1 MLGEDGDTPQMFIL
15 QVLDG
20 AESRDVHF
28 DGSRLVFGAAPDA
41 NVRLLAQGIAPS
53 HFAVERVDGV
63 AVLQAL
69 DGKPLVNGK
78 PTQRAALSLGDRI
91 EAGGAV
97 LVVASLVS
105 RPAGPDDVLDGAR
118 ARSASRRR
126 AEPQRKGGSKAVFVG
141 IGLLL
146 AVGAGAFFALGG
158 EGGGASSLPP
168 AFAELDRLR
177 RAGSFGLAREQV
189 AQLESWA
196 TDEARRSAVA
206 QATQRIGEMEQRV
219 QRRRDAILALAGE
232 RTYAEFS
239 DELKRDERSAKEE
252 DERIA
257 ARIVRAGL
265 SDLLRGAAAK
275 APLPEAQPA
284 QRAAA
289 NAQPSAPVQLP
300 QPTANATPTPTPTRD
315 DNESKPSTPA
325 QPPAVVAQDPVA
337 KPEPKP
343 STETPSAAATTDSA
357 VSDDD
362 VNAVIESARGQLAR
376 SEFAR
381 ATQQLE
387 MAAGGAAA
395 GDRDRIQRE
404 LESVRAAAAAQ
415 LEQVLARA
423 RNEAQNGRLQQGIDA
438 LAEAQPRF
446 PASGPF
452 AAIPT
457 LLEEF
462 RRMQAGGPVA
472 DSASGGAATPS
483 EAARRRTLEFL
494 APALIRIRAMENDG
508 EFANAAAELKS
519 AADGVRATDPDY
531 ATRLDLRIADIARVV
546 AWHTE
551 IAALAAASPIEVV
564 VADRGAA
571 RIVGA
576 SGGLVRIA
584 VASGEENVSW
594 HAVEVDSIAQVAAAA
609 KVSAQAT
616 LGAASLLYRRDARR
630 LAERA
635 LARALQADASLKQE
649 VWRTVA
655 HGRGDAEDPRGY
667 ELRADGFVSVADAEA
682 EKQAGKVLA
691 RIDAAL
697 RSKDK
702 KAREALL
709 TDALAL
715 GPAAV
720 GAIASRL
727 QRLLDKEIETLD
739 ASPTKKL
746 VDKLSAQRQAL
757 DAARQHAKELIYDE
771 VKYFYPYKPPQ
782 VDSDR
787 YAEYVRVQQEVN
799 RRVDAVRSLWNDDRI
814 KGKAPA
820 NFADAV
826 ERLDW
831 IAIALRDLGELDPLA
846 MVGAEWARAVVPGEP
861 LGIQTFCKTA
871 EEKEQLQLWR
881 RIDAYNEML
890 GAQIERGDASLLR
903 ITNAYRAMF
912 RHRPLALD
920 LKVLAAAKG
929 HAKEMSQLGYFS
941 HFSPMPGR
949 KTPTDRMLLAGYTH
963 GAGENIA
970 LTDGPDSA
978 HLAWCQSSGHHR
990 NLLNPN
996 HTEAGMAGD
1005 GRNWVQNF
1013 GIGTGYE
1020 QKLSADAKAR

>member
-1 MLGEDGDTPQMFIL
+1 MLGEDGNTPQMFIL

-20 AESRDVHF
+20 AESREVRF
-28 DGSRLVFGAAPDA
+28 DGSRLVFGSAPAA
-41 NVRLLAQGIAPS
+41 NVPLLSPGIAPS
-53 HFAVERVDGV
+53 HFAIEAIDGV

-69 DGKPLVNGK
+69 DGKALVNGK
-78 PTQRAALSLGDRI
+78 PKERVVLALGDRI
-91 EAGGAV
+91 EAGSAV
-97 LVVASLVS
+97 LVVASVVS

-118 ARSASRRR
+118 ARRSSRARVESP
-126 AEPQRKGGSKAVFVG
+126 AKSGSKAV
-141 IGLLL
+141 LLG
-146 AVGAGAFFALGG
+146 VGAAVVLGAVAFFVLGG
-158 EGGGASSLPP
+158 EGGGGVSLPP

-177 RAGSFGLAREQV
+177 RAGSFELAREQA
-189 AQLESWA
+189 AQLGTWA
-196 TDEARRSAVA
+196 TDDARRAALEQAV
-206 QATQRIGEMEQRV
+206 QRVVDLEQRV
-219 QRRRDAILALAGE
+219 QRRRDAILAQASE

-257 ARIVRAGL
+257 SRIVRSGL
-265 SDLLRGAAAK
+265 SELLRGAVAK
-275 APLPEAQPA
+275 APPSDGPETKRAADAPSGTQSPKPPVSDVPSPAIPVTLEEAKPKTQDAPAVAQTVPQQPA
-284 QRAAA
+284 EQV
-289 NAQPSAPVQLP
+289 PSP
-300 QPTANATPTPTPTRD
+300 R
-315 DNESKPSTPA
+315 ES
-325 QPPAVVAQDPVA
+325 
-337 KPEPKP
+337 
-343 STETPSAAATTDSA
+343 ATTDA
-357 VSDDD
+357 QVSVDD
-362 VNAVIESARGQLAR
+362 VAAVIESARGFLAR
-376 SEFAR
+376 SEFAQ
-381 ATQQLE
+381 ASVQLE
-387 MAAGGAAA
+387 MAIGGAAA
-395 GDRDRIQRE
+395 SDRDRLQGE
-404 LESVRAAAAAQ
+404 LETVRTAAKSQ

-423 RNEAQNGRLQQGIDA
+423 RNEAQNGRVQQGIDA
-438 LAEAQPRF
+438 LVEAQSRF

-462 RRMQAGGPVA
+462 RRAQAGGPIA
-472 DSASGGAATPS
+472 DSATGGAATGG
-483 EAARRRTLEFL
+483 EAARRRTLELL
-494 APALIRIRAMENDG
+494 APALIRIRALENDG

-519 AADGVRATDPDY
+519 AADSVRATDPDY
-531 ATRLDLRIADIARVV
+531 ATRLDMRIADLARVA

-551 IAALAAASPIEVV
+551 ITAVAAVAPIEAVV
-564 VADRGAA
+564 VDRGTV

-576 SGGLVRIA
+576 SGGMLRVA
-584 VASGEENVSW
+584 VAAGEENVSW
-594 HAVEVDSIAQVAAAA
+594 HAIEPDSIAQIASAA

-635 LARALQADASLKQE
+635 LARALQVDASLKQE

-655 HGRGDAEDPRGY
+655 HGRGEAEDPRGY
-667 ELRADGFVSVADAEA
+667 ELRADGFVSVADADA
-682 EKQAGKVLA
+682 EKQAGKVIA

-702 KAREALL
+702 KARESLL

-746 VDKLSAQRQAL
+746 IDKLSAQRQAL
-757 DAARQHAKELIYDE
+757 DVARQHAKDLIYDE
-771 VKYFYPYKPPQ
+771 VKYFYPYNPPQ
-782 VDSDR
+782 VASDR

-799 RRVDAVRSLWNDDRI
+799 QRVDAVRALWNDARTA
-814 KGKAPA
+814 GKVPA
-820 NFADAV
+820 NFAEAV
-826 ERLDW
+826 DRLDW
-831 IAIALRDLGELDPLA
+831 IAITLRDLGELDPLA
-846 MVGAEWARAVVPGEP
+846 MVGAEWARAVVPGQP

-871 EEKEQLQLWR
+871 EEKEQLQLWV
-881 RIDAYNEML
+881 RIEAYNETL

-941 HFSPMPGR
+941 HFSPTPGR

-963 GAGENIA
+963 GASENIA
-970 LTDGPDSA
+970 LTDGAESA

-990 NLLNPN
+990 NLLNAN
-996 HTEAGMAGD
+996 FTEAGMGGD

-1013 GIGTGYE
+1013 GSGSGYE
-1020 QKLSADAKAR
+1020 AKLDTGVKAR

>member
-1 MLGEDGDTPQMFIL
+1 MLGEDGKTPQMFIL

-20 AESRDVHF
+20 ADSRDVHF
-28 DGSRLVFGAAPDA
+28 DGSRLVFGSAPAA
-41 NVRLLAQGIAPS
+41 NVRLLAQGVAPS
-53 HFAVERVDGV
+53 HFAVEAIDGV

-69 DGKPLVNGK
+69 DGKALVNGK
-78 PTQRAALSLGDRI
+78 PKERVVLALGDRV
-91 EAGGAV
+91 EAGSAV
-97 LVVASLVS
+97 LVVASVVS
-105 RPAGPDDVLDGAR
+105 RPASPDDVLDGAR
-118 ARSASRRR
+118 TRRSSRTRVE
-126 AEPQRKGGSKAVFVG
+126 APAKGGSKAV
-141 IGLLL
+141 LLG
-146 AVGAGAFFALGG
+146 VGAAVVLGAVAFFVLGG
-158 EGGGASSLPP
+158 EGGGGVSLPP

-177 RAGSFGLAREQV
+177 RAGSFELAREQA
-189 AQLESWA
+189 AQLGTWA
-196 TDEARRSAVA
+196 TDDARRATLDQAV
-206 QATQRIGEMEQRV
+206 QRVVDLEQRV
-219 QRRRDAILALAGE
+219 QRRRDAILAQASE

-257 ARIVRAGL
+257 ARIVRSGL
-265 SDLLRGAAAK
+265 SELLRGAVAK
-275 APLPEAQPA
+275 APPSDGPGTKRVADAPSGAQPA
-284 QRAAA
+284 KQPASEAPSPAIPA
-289 NAQPSAPVQLP
+289 NVEQA
-300 QPTANATPTPTPTRD
+300 
-315 DNESKPSTPA
+315 KPKTQDA
-325 QPPAVVAQDPVA
+325 PAVAQTVPQQPAEQVPAPRESA
-337 KPEPKP
+337 K
-343 STETPSAAATTDSA
+343 TDA
-357 VSDDD
+357 QVSVDD
-362 VNAVIESARGQLAR
+362 VAAVIESARGFLAR
-376 SEFAR
+376 SEFAQ
-381 ATQQLE
+381 ASVQLE
-387 MAAGGAAA
+387 MAIGGAAA
-395 GDRDRIQRE
+395 SDRDRLQRE
-404 LESVRAAAAAQ
+404 LETVRTAAKSQ

-423 RNEAQNGRLQQGIDA
+423 RNEAQNGRMQQGIDA
-438 LAEAQPRF
+438 LAEAQSRF
-446 PASGPF
+446 PSSGPF

-462 RRMQAGGPVA
+462 RRAQAGGPIA
-472 DSASGGAATPS
+472 DSATGGAATSGS
-483 EAARRRTLEFL
+483 EAARRRTLEAL
-494 APALIRIRAMENDG
+494 APALIRIRASENDG

-519 AADGVRATDPDY
+519 AADSVRASDPDY
-531 ATRLDLRIADIARVV
+531 ATRLDMRIADIARVV

-551 IAALAAASPIEVV
+551 ITAAAAAAPIEAVV
-564 VADRGAA
+564 VDRGAV

-576 SGGLVRIA
+576 SGGLLRVA
-584 VASGEENVSW
+584 VAAGEENVSW
-594 HAVEVDSIAQVAAAA
+594 HAIEPDSIAQIAAAA

-655 HGRGDAEDPRGY
+655 HGRGEAEDPRGY

-682 EKQAGKVLA
+682 EKQAGKVIA

-702 KAREALL
+702 KARESLL

-727 QRLLDKEIETLD
+727 QRLLDKEIESLD

-757 DAARQHAKELIYDE
+757 DVARQHAKDLIYDE

-782 VDSDR
+782 VESDR

-799 RRVDAVRSLWNDDRI
+799 QRVDAVRALWNDDRI

-831 IAIALRDLGELDPLA
+831 IALTLRDLGELDPLA
-846 MVGAEWARAVVPGEP
+846 MVGAEWARAVVPGQP

-871 EEKEQLQLWR
+871 EEKEQLQLWS
-881 RIDAYNEML
+881 RIEAYNETL

-941 HFSPMPGR
+941 HFSPTPGR

-963 GAGENIA
+963 GASENIA
-970 LTDGPDSA
+970 LTDGPESA

-990 NLLNPN
+990 NLLNATF
-996 HTEAGMAGD
+996 TEAGMAGD

-1013 GIGTGYE
+1013 GGGSGYE
-1020 QKLSADAKAR
+1020 AKLDTAVKAR

>member
-1 MLGEDGDTPQMFIL
+1 MLLL
-15 QVLDG
+15 QILDG
-20 AESRDVHF
+20 ADASEIRF
-28 DGSRLVFGAAPDA
+28 TGARLVFGSAPRAD
-41 NVRLLAQGIAPS
+41 VRLRA
-53 HFAVERVDGV
+53 DGV
-63 AVLQAL
+63 APMHFAIEAEDAAVVLRSLEGEAR
-69 DGKPLVNGK
+69 VNGK
-78 PTQRAALSLGDRI
+78 AAQRSVLALGDRI

-97 LVVASLVS
+97 LVVASTVS
-105 RPAGPDDVLDGAR
+105 RPAGPDDVLEGSR

-126 AEPQRKGGSKAVFVG
+126 AEPQRTGGSKAVFVG
-141 IGLLL
+141 IGLAI

-158 EGGGASSLPP
+158 EGGGTASLPP

-177 RAGSFGLAREQV
+177 RAGSFSLAREQV
-189 AQLESWA
+189 ASLESWA
-196 TDEARRSAVA
+196 TDEARRSALA
-206 QATQRIGEMEQRV
+206 QATQRIADMEQRV
-219 QRRRDAILALAGE
+219 QRRRDTILAQSAE

-275 APLPEAQPA
+275 APPPDAQPA

-289 NAQPSAPVQLP
+289 SPQTNAPVELP
-300 QPTANATPTPTPTRD
+300 QPTANATSTPTRD
-315 DNESKPSTPA
+315 DDGSKPSPSA
-325 QPPAVVAQDPVA
+325 PSPVVATQDPVA

-343 STETPSAAATTDSA
+343 STEIPNASAKTDAAVT
-357 VSDDD
+357 DDD
-362 VNAVIESARGQLAR
+362 VNAVIESARSQLAR

-387 MAAGGAAA
+387 MAAGGASAS
-395 GDRDRIQRE
+395 DRDRIQRE
-404 LESVRAAAAAQ
+404 LDSVRAAATAQ

-446 PASGPF
+446 PAAGPF

-462 RRMQAGGPVA
+462 RRTQAGGPVA
-472 DSASGGAATPS
+472 DSTSGGVATAD
-483 EAARRRTLEFL
+483 EASRRRTLEAL

-519 AADGVRATDPDY
+519 AADSVRASDPDY
-531 ATRLDLRIADIARVV
+531 ATRLDMRIADIARVV

-551 IAALAAASPIEVV
+551 ITALAAASTIEVV
-564 VADRGAA
+564 VVDRGAA
-571 RIVGA
+571 RILGA

-584 VASGEENVSW
+584 AASGEETVSW
-594 HAVEVDSIAQVAAAA
+594 HAVEADSIAQVAAAA

-691 RIDAAL
+691 RIDSAL

-746 VDKLSAQRQAL
+746 VDKLAAQRQAL

-799 RRVDAVRSLWNDDRI
+799 RRVDAVRALWNDDRA

-846 MVGAEWARAVVPGEP
+846 MVGAEWARAVVPGEQID
-861 LGIQTFCKTA
+861 IQTFCKTA
-871 EEKEQLQLWR
+871 EEKEQLQQWR
-881 RIDAYNEML
+881 RIEAYNEIL

-941 HFSPMPGR
+941 HFSPTPGR
-949 KTPTDRMLLAGYTH
+949 KTPTDRMLLEGYSH
-963 GAGENIA
+963 GGGENIA
-970 LTDGPDSA
+970 LTDGPESA

-990 NLLNPN
+990 NLLSPN

-1013 GIGTGYE
+1013 GSGTGHE
-1020 QKLSADAKAR
+1020 QKLPADAKGR